1 MTSALQVFKI
11 ISVSGYCMSFIFKIC
26 EAVAGINIIDQF
38 HELFNLIFGGFYIFV
53 PIVCQ
58 AKAEARGR

>member
-1 MTSALQVFKI
+1 
-11 ISVSGYCMSFIFKIC
+11 MSFIFKIC